1 MTTRVKVSTKGFEQY
16 LEKLA
21 AAGQDVDASIGRAL
35 QAGAQVA
42 KEGMKRRAPKDTH
55 NLEEHIKIDGPFKE
69 GNFTFL
75 AVGVIHKLE
84 FTDAETARYANHQE
98 YGSSSM
104 PAQPY
109 IRPTMAED
117 AGKIKRAM
125 KDSLIKDG
133 AI

>member
-21 AAGQDVDASIGRAL
+21 AAGRDVDASIGRAL

-42 KEGMKRRAPKDTH
+42 EDGMEQRVAKDTH
-55 NLEEHIKIDGPFKE
+55 NLEEHIEISEVKRE
-69 GNFTFL
+69 GNFSY
-75 AVGVIHKLE
+75 VEIGVLHA
-84 FTDAETARYANHQE
+84 DAETARYGNAQE
-98 YGSSSM
+98 YGTSSM
-104 PAQPY
+104 AAQPY